1 MSRRLHAA
9 SAAALALLLAA
20 APASA
25 NEKVVGVDAGSCAT
39 SLIGTPLTVPKYSA
53 ETQRRLD
60 EDIAIAA
67 AALRIAPDREDSHI
81 WYGRRLDYA
90 GRICDSVDAFT
101 VGLKRFPDSYK
112 LYRFR
117 ARDLTRAR
125 RFKEALADYE
135 KALEL
140 MGDTPDSFEPDG
152 LPNPIGLTIST
163 YRGNIVYYHAQT
175 SFATGD
181 YPTVI
186 AGMAKS
192 LELAA
197 DFARD
202 DMRVPTAYWTYLAYR
217 KMGQHDKARAVIDAI
232 EPGLKLIENFTY
244 YQAVQIMQGRLDP
257 ADVAGTGDSTI
268 KFAIAMERRFSG
280 DESGAVAL
288 LTEIV
293 RENPQGHWPAEAE
306 LAQPHRREASGAG
319 GRAAAAA
326 RFPVRERL
334 SGAKPTNA
342 SIGTLTR

>member
-1 MSRRLHAA
+1 MSPRTIAGCSGL
-9 SAAALALLLAA
+9 ALALLLMA

-25 NEKVVGVDAGSCAT
+25 TVPGADAGNCAT
-39 SLIGTPLTVPKYSA
+39 SMIGTALTVPKFSA
-53 ETQRRLD
+53 KTQKMLD
-60 EDIAIAA
+60 EDLAIAA
-67 AALRIAPDREDSHI
+67 AALKIAPDREDSHI

-90 GRICDSVDAFT
+90 GRICDAVDAFSA
-101 VGLKRFPDSYK
+101 GLKQFPDSYK

-135 KALEL
+135 KALAL

-152 LPNPIGLTIST
+152 MPNPIGLTIST

-181 YPTVI
+181 YPAMV

-192 LELAA
+192 LELSA

-217 KMGQHDKARAVIDAI
+217 KMGQHDKARAAIDAI

-257 ADVAGTGDSTI
+257 TGFKNERDSTI
-268 KFAIAMERRFSG
+268 KFAIAMERRFAG
-280 DESGAVAL
+280 DEKGTQAL

-293 RENPQGHWPAEAE
+293 AENPQGHWPSEAE
-306 LAQPHRREASGAG
+306 LAQPNR
-319 GRAAAAA
+319 
-326 RFPVRERL
+326 
-334 SGAKPTNA
+334 KDY
-342 SIGTLTR
+342 

>member
-1 MSRRLHAA
+1 MSPRRAIGVA
-9 SAAALALLLAA
+9 SLAFAMLPMA

-25 NEKVVGVDAGSCAT
+25 NQQVPGADAGNCAT
-39 SLIGTPLTVPKYSA
+39 SLIGTPLTIPKYSA
-53 ETQRRLD
+53 ATQKMLD

-90 GRICDSVDAFT
+90 GRICDSVDAFSA
-101 VGLKRFPDSYK
+101 GIAKFPNSYK

-125 RFKEALADYE
+125 KFKEALADYD

-152 LPNPIGLTIST
+152 MPNPVGLTIST

-181 YPTVI
+181 YPTMVS
-186 AGMAKS
+186 GMAKS
-192 LELAA
+192 LALSA

-202 DMRVPTAYWTYLAYR
+202 DMRVPTAYWTYIAYR
-217 KMGQHDKARAVIDAI
+217 KMGEHAKARAAIDAI

-257 ADVAGTGDSTI
+257 ASVKDTRDSTI
-268 KFAIAMERRFSG
+268 KFAIAMERRFAG
-280 DESGAVAL
+280 DEQGAKAL
-288 LTEIV
+288 LAEIV
-293 RENPQGHWPAEAE
+293 RENPQGHWPSEAE
-306 LAQPHRREASGAG
+306 LAAPDRKAY
-319 GRAAAAA
+319 
-326 RFPVRERL
+326 
-334 SGAKPTNA
+334 
-342 SIGTLTR
+342 

>member
-1 MSRRLHAA
+1 MSPRTAA
-9 SAAALALLLAA
+9 CRSGLALALLLMA

-25 NEKVVGVDAGSCAT
+25 TVPGADAGTCAT
-39 SLIGTPLTVPKYSA
+39 SLIGTALTVPKFSA
-53 ETQRRLD
+53 KTQKILD

-67 AALRIAPDREDSHI
+67 AALRIAPDREDMHI

-90 GRICDSVDAFT
+90 GRICDAVDAFSA
-101 VGLKRFPDSYK
+101 GLKQFPDSYK

-135 KALEL
+135 KALAL

-152 LPNPIGLTIST
+152 MPNPIGLTIST

-181 YPTVI
+181 YPTMV
-186 AGMAKS
+186 AGMARS
-192 LELAA
+192 LELSA

-232 EPGLKLIENFTY
+232 EPGLKLIENDFY

-257 ADVAGTGDSTI
+257 AGFKDTRDSTI
-268 KFAIAMERRFSG
+268 KFAIAMERRFAG
-280 DESGAVAL
+280 DEKGAKAL

-293 RENPQGHWPAEAE
+293 QENPQGHWPSEAE
-306 LAQPHRREASGAG
+306 LAHPDRKSR
-319 GRAAAAA
+319 
-326 RFPVRERL
+326 
-334 SGAKPTNA
+334 
-342 SIGTLTR
+342 

>member
-1 MSRRLHAA
+1 MSPRIAA
-9 SAAALALLLAA
+9 GCSSLSLALLLMA

-25 NEKVVGVDAGSCAT
+25 TVPGADAGNCAT
-39 SLIGTPLTVPKYSA
+39 SMIGTALTIPTYSA
-53 ETQRRLD
+53 KTQKMLD

-67 AALRIAPDREDSHI
+67 AALKIAPDREDSHI

-90 GRICDSVDAFT
+90 GRICDAVDAFSA
-101 VGLKRFPDSYK
+101 GIKQFPDSYK

-135 KALEL
+135 KALAL

-152 LPNPIGLTIST
+152 MPNPIGLTIST

-181 YPTVI
+181 YPTMVS
-186 AGMAKS
+186 GMAKS
-192 LELAA
+192 LELSA

-217 KMGQHDKARAVIDAI
+217 KMGQHDKARAAIDAI

-257 ADVAGTGDSTI
+257 ADFKTERDSTI
-268 KFAIAMERRFSG
+268 KFAIAMERRFAG
-280 DESGAVAL
+280 DEKGAKAL

-293 RENPQGHWPAEAE
+293 AENPQGHWPSEAE
-306 LAQPHRREASGAG
+306 LAEPDR
-319 GRAAAAA
+319 
-326 RFPVRERL
+326 
-334 SGAKPTNA
+334 KDY
-342 SIGTLTR
+342 

>member
-1 MSRRLHAA
+1 MSPH
-9 SAAALALLLAA
+9 SATRCSSLVLALLLMA

-25 NEKVVGVDAGSCAT
+25 AVPGADAGNCAT
-39 SLIGTPLTVPKYSA
+39 SMIGTALTIPKFSA
-53 ETQRRLD
+53 KTQKILD

-67 AALRIAPDREDSHI
+67 AALEIAPDREDMHI

-90 GRICDSVDAFT
+90 GRICDAVDAFT
-101 VGLKRFPDSYK
+101 AGIKQFPDSYK

-125 RFKEALADYE
+125 RFKDALADYD
-135 KALEL
+135 KALAL

-152 LPNPIGLTIST
+152 MPNAIGLTIST

-181 YPTVI
+181 YPTMVT
-186 AGMAKS
+186 GMARS
-192 LELAA
+192 LELSA

-217 KMGQHDKARAVIDAI
+217 KMGQHDKARAAIDAI

-257 ADVAGTGDSTI
+257 AAFKDERDSTI
-268 KFAIAMERRFSG
+268 KFAIAMERRFAG
-280 DESGAVAL
+280 DEAGAKAL
-288 LTEIV
+288 LAEIV
-293 RENPQGHWPAEAE
+293 RENPQGHWPSEAE
-306 LAQPHRREASGAG
+306 LAHPDR
-319 GRAAAAA
+319 
-326 RFPVRERL
+326 
-334 SGAKPTNA
+334 KDY
-342 SIGTLTR
+342 

>member
-1 MSRRLHAA
+1 MRRFLH
-9 SAAALALLLAA
+9 SACAGAALALLLTT
-20 APASA
+20 PASA
-25 NEKVVGVDAGSCAT
+25 NEVKQGADAGNCAT
-39 SLIGTPLTVPKYSA
+39 SLIGTPLAVPKFSA
-53 ETQRRLD
+53 QTQKILD
-60 EDIAIAA
+60 EDIAIAE

-90 GRICDSVDAFT
+90 GRVCDAVEAFSA
-101 VGLKRFPDSYK
+101 GIAQFPDSYK

-152 LPNPIGLTIST
+152 MPNPIGLTIST

-181 YPTVI
+181 YPTLI

-192 LELAA
+192 IELAA

-202 DMRVPTAYWTYLAYR
+202 DMRVPTAYWTYLGYR
-217 KMGQHDKARAVIDAI
+217 KMGQHEKARAAIEAI

-257 ADVAGTGDSTI
+257 ADFANTQDSTI

-280 DESGAVAL
+280 DEAGAKTL

-306 LAQPHRREASGAG
+306 LARPDRGDH
-319 GRAAAAA
+319 
-326 RFPVRERL
+326 
-334 SGAKPTNA
+334 
-342 SIGTLTR
+342 

>member
-1 MSRRLHAA
+1 MSRLPLRAA
-9 SAAALALLLAA
+9 IALSMLLAA

-25 NEKVVGVDAGSCAT
+25 DVPGADAGRCAT
-39 SLIGTPLTVPKYSA
+39 SLIGTQLTIPEYPA
-53 ETQRRLD
+53 ATQKMLD

-67 AALRIAPDREDSHI
+67 AALRIAPGREDSHI

-90 GRICDSVDAFT
+90 GRICDAVDAFSA
-101 VGLKRFPDSYK
+101 GIEQFPDSYK

-125 RFKEALADYE
+125 RFEEALADYE

-140 MGDTPDSFEPDG
+140 MDDTPDSFEPDG
-152 LPNPIGLTIST
+152 MPNPIGLTIST

-181 YPTVI
+181 YPTMVT
-186 AGMAKS
+186 GMARS

-202 DMRVPTAYWTYLAYR
+202 DMRVPTAYWTYIALR
-217 KMGQHDKARAVIDAI
+217 KMGQHDKARAAIDAI

-257 ADVAGTGDSTI
+257 ADFKDTRDSTI
-268 KFAIAMERRFSG
+268 KFAIAMERRFAG
-280 DESGAVAL
+280 DEAGAKAL
-288 LTEIV
+288 LTKIV
-293 RENPQGHWPAEAE
+293 QENPQGHWPSEAE
-306 LAQPHRREASGAG
+306 LARP
-319 GRAAAAA
+319 GRK
-326 RFPVRERL
+326 
-334 SGAKPTNA
+334 GY
-342 SIGTLTR
+342 

>member
-1 MSRRLHAA
+1 MSLRL
-9 SAAALALLLAA
+9 SALTLALLLTA

-25 NEKVVGVDAGSCAT
+25 NVPGADAGNCAT
-39 SLIGTPLTVPKYSA
+39 SLIGTPLTVPKFSPA
-53 ETQRRLD
+53 TQKLLD

-67 AALRIAPDREDSHI
+67 AALRIAPGREDSHI

-90 GRICDSVDAFT
+90 GRICDAVDAFSA
-101 VGLKRFPDSYK
+101 GIKQFPESYK

-117 ARDLTRAR
+117 ARDLTRACK
-125 RFKEALADYE
+125 FKEALADYE
-135 KALEL
+135 KALAL

-152 LPNPIGLTIST
+152 MPNPIGLTIST

-181 YPTVI
+181 YPTMVS
-186 AGMAKS
+186 GMAKS

-202 DMRVPTAYWTYLAYR
+202 DMRVPTTYWTYLAYR
-217 KMGQHDKARAVIDAI
+217 KMGQHDKARAAIDAI

-257 ADVAGTGDSTI
+257 TGFKDSRDSTI
-268 KFAIAMERRFSG
+268 KFAIAMERRFAG
-280 DESGAVAL
+280 DEMGAKAL

-293 RENPQGHWPAEAE
+293 RENPQGHWPTEAE
-306 LAQPHRREASGAG
+306 LAHPDRKAY
-319 GRAAAAA
+319 
-326 RFPVRERL
+326 
-334 SGAKPTNA
+334 
-342 SIGTLTR
+342 

>member
-1 MSRRLHAA
+1 MNLMTRNGYAI
-9 SAAALALLLAA
+9 AALALLGASPLMASGNALA
-20 APASA
+20 PGPGNCS
-25 NEKVVGVDAGSCAT
+25 T
-39 SLIGTPLTVPKYSA
+39 SLVGTPLAVPKYPA
-53 ETQRRLD
+53 EMQRRLD
-60 EDIAIAA
+60 EDIAIAQ
-67 AALRIAPDREDSHI
+67 AALRIAPDREDSYI

-90 GRICDSVDAFT
+90 GRICDAVTAFSD
-101 VGLKRFPDSYK
+101 GLKAFPQSYR

-135 KALEL
+135 TALKL
-140 MGDTPDSFEPDG
+140 MGDRPDHFEPDG

-202 DMRVPTAYWTYLAYR
+202 DMRVPTAYWQYLALR
-217 KMGQHDKARAVIDAI
+217 KMGEHAKARAVIDAV

-257 ADVAGTGDSTI
+257 AAFADTRDSTI

-280 DESGAVAL
+280 DEAGAKALFAQIVA
-288 LTEIV
+288 
-293 RENPQGHWPAEAE
+293 ENPQGHWPSEAE
-306 LAQPHRREASGAG
+306 LAEPDRKGY
-319 GRAAAAA
+319 
-326 RFPVRERL
+326 
-334 SGAKPTNA
+334 
-342 SIGTLTR
+342 

>member
-1 MSRRLHAA
+1 MNPRIAIRRSSLT
-9 SAAALALLLAA
+9 LALLLMA

-25 NEKVVGVDAGSCAT
+25 TVPGADAGNCAT
-39 SLIGTPLTVPKYSA
+39 SMIGTALTIPTFSPV
-53 ETQRRLD
+53 TQKILD
-60 EDIAIAA
+60 QDIAIAA
-67 AALRIAPDREDSHI
+67 AALKIAPDREDMHI

-90 GRICDSVDAFT
+90 GRICDAVDAFS
-101 VGLKRFPDSYK
+101 GGIKQFPDSYK

-125 RFKEALADYE
+125 RFKDALADYDR
-135 KALEL
+135 ALAL

-152 LPNPIGLTIST
+152 MPNPIGLTIST

-181 YPTVI
+181 YPTMV
-186 AGMAKS
+186 AGMARS

-257 ADVAGTGDSTI
+257 AGFTDERDSTI
-268 KFAIAMERRFSG
+268 KFAIAMERRFAG
-280 DESGAVAL
+280 DEAGAKAL
-288 LTEIV
+288 LAEIV
-293 RENPQGHWPAEAE
+293 RENPQGHWPSEAE
-306 LAQPHRREASGAG
+306 LAHPDR
-319 GRAAAAA
+319 
-326 RFPVRERL
+326 
-334 SGAKPTNA
+334 KDY
-342 SIGTLTR
+342 

>member
-1 MSRRLHAA
+1 MSPAIAACRSGLALVLLLMAA
-9 SAAALALLLAA
+9 SA
-20 APASA
+20 SA
-25 NEKVVGVDAGSCAT
+25 VVPGADAGNCAT
-39 SLIGTPLTVPKYSA
+39 SLIGTALTIPKFSPA
-53 ETQRRLD
+53 TQKMLD
-60 EDIAIAA
+60 EDIAIAE

-90 GRICDSVDAFT
+90 GRICEAVDAFSA
-101 VGLKRFPDSYK
+101 GIKQFPDSYK

-140 MGDTPDSFEPDG
+140 MGDTPDTFEPDG
-152 LPNPIGLTIST
+152 MPNPIGLTIST

-181 YPTVI
+181 YPTMV

-192 LELAA
+192 LELSA

-217 KMGQHDKARAVIDAI
+217 KMGQHEKARAAIDAI

-257 ADVAGTGDSTI
+257 AEVKDTRDSTI
-268 KFAIAMERRFSG
+268 KFAIAMERRFAG
-280 DESGAVAL
+280 DEKGAKAL
-288 LTEIV
+288 LSQIV
-293 RENPQGHWPAEAE
+293 QENPQGHWPSEAE
-306 LAQPHRREASGAG
+306 LAQPDRRDY
-319 GRAAAAA
+319 
-326 RFPVRERL
+326 
-334 SGAKPTNA
+334 
-342 SIGTLTR
+342 

>member
-1 MSRRLHAA
+1 MSLRI
-9 SAAALALLLAA
+9 STFTLALLLAA

-25 NEKVVGVDAGSCAT
+25 NVPGADAGNCAT
-39 SLIGTPLTVPKYSA
+39 SLIGTPLTIPKYSA
-53 ETQRRLD
+53 ATQKMLD

-90 GRICDSVDAFT
+90 GRICDAVDAFSA
-101 VGLKRFPDSYK
+101 GIKQFPESYK

-125 RFKEALADYE
+125 RFEEALADYA

-152 LPNPIGLTIST
+152 MPNPIGLTIST

-181 YPTVI
+181 YPTMVT
-186 AGMAKS
+186 GMAKS

-217 KMGQHDKARAVIDAI
+217 KMGQHDKARAAIDAI

-244 YQAVQIMQGRLDP
+244 YQAVQIMQGRLAP
-257 ADVAGTGDSTI
+257 AAFKDSRDSTI
-268 KFAIAMERRFSG
+268 KFAIAMERRFAG
-280 DESGAVAL
+280 DETGAKAL

-293 RENPQGHWPAEAE
+293 RENPQGHWPSEAE
-306 LAQPHRREASGAG
+306 LAASDRKGY
-319 GRAAAAA
+319 
-326 RFPVRERL
+326 
-334 SGAKPTNA
+334 
-342 SIGTLTR
+342 

>member
-1 MSRRLHAA
+1 MNPR
-9 SAAALALLLAA
+9 SAARRSSVALALLLMA

-25 NEKVVGVDAGSCAT
+25 TVPGADAGNCAT
-39 SLIGTPLTVPKYSA
+39 SMIGTALTIPKFSSV
-53 ETQRRLD
+53 TQKILD

-67 AALRIAPDREDSHI
+67 AALKIAPDREDMHI

-90 GRICDSVDAFT
+90 GRICDAVDAFT
-101 VGLKRFPDSYK
+101 AGIKQFPGSYK

-125 RFKEALADYE
+125 RFKDALADYD
-135 KALEL
+135 KALAL

-152 LPNPIGLTIST
+152 MPNPIGLTIST

-181 YPTVI
+181 YPTMVT
-186 AGMAKS
+186 GMARS
-192 LELAA
+192 LELSA

-217 KMGQHDKARAVIDAI
+217 KMGQHDKARAAIDAI

-257 ADVAGTGDSTI
+257 AAFKDERDSTI
-268 KFAIAMERRFSG
+268 KFAIAMERRFAG
-280 DESGAVAL
+280 DEAGAKAL
-288 LTEIV
+288 LAEIV
-293 RENPQGHWPAEAE
+293 RENPQGHWPSEAE
-306 LAQPHRREASGAG
+306 LAHPDR
-319 GRAAAAA
+319 
-326 RFPVRERL
+326 
-334 SGAKPTNA
+334 KDY
-342 SIGTLTR
+342 

>member
-1 MSRRLHAA
+1 MIVRIS
-9 SAAALALLLAA
+9 SFTLALLLAA

-25 NEKVVGVDAGSCAT
+25 NVPGADAGNCAT
-39 SLIGTPLTVPKYSA
+39 SLIGTPLTIPKYSA
-53 ETQRRLD
+53 ATQKMLD
-60 EDIAIAA
+60 EDIAIAE

-90 GRICDSVDAFT
+90 GRICDAVEAFSA
-101 VGLKRFPDSYK
+101 GIKQFPNSYK

-125 RFKEALADYE
+125 RFKDALADYE

-152 LPNPIGLTIST
+152 MPNPIGLTIST

-181 YPTVI
+181 YPTMVT
-186 AGMAKS
+186 GMAKS
-192 LELAA
+192 LELSA

-217 KMGQHDKARAVIDAI
+217 KMGQHDKARAAIDAI

-244 YQAVQIMQGRLDP
+244 YQAVQIMQGRLD
-257 ADVAGTGDSTI
+257 AASVKDTRDSTI
-268 KFAIAMERRFSG
+268 KFAIAMERRFAG
-280 DESGAVAL
+280 DENGAKML
-288 LTEIV
+288 LAEIV
-293 RENPQGHWPAEAE
+293 RENPQGHWPSEAE
-306 LAQPHRREASGAG
+306 LANPDRKIR
-319 GRAAAAA
+319 
-326 RFPVRERL
+326 
-334 SGAKPTNA
+334 
-342 SIGTLTR
+342 

>member
-1 MSRRLHAA
+1 MSPRITAGCSSL
-9 SAAALALLLAA
+9 SLALLLMA

-25 NEKVVGVDAGSCAT
+25 TVPGADAGNCAT
-39 SLIGTPLTVPKYSA
+39 SMIGTALTIPKYSA
-53 ETQRRLD
+53 KTQKLLD

-67 AALRIAPDREDSHI
+67 AALKIAPDREDSHI

-90 GRICDSVDAFT
+90 GRICDAVDAFSA
-101 VGLKRFPDSYK
+101 GIKQFPDSYK

-135 KALEL
+135 KALAL

-152 LPNPIGLTIST
+152 MPNPIGLTIST

-181 YPTVI
+181 YPTMVS
-186 AGMAKS
+186 GMAKS
-192 LELAA
+192 LELSA

-217 KMGQHDKARAVIDAI
+217 KMGQHDKARAAIDAI
-232 EPGLKLIENFTY
+232 EPGMKLIENFTY

-257 ADVAGTGDSTI
+257 ADFKTERDSTI
-268 KFAIAMERRFSG
+268 KFAIAMERRFAG
-280 DESGAVAL
+280 DETGAKAL

-293 RENPQGHWPAEAE
+293 AENPQGHWPSEAE
-306 LAQPHRREASGAG
+306 LAEP
-319 GRAAAAA
+319 GRK
-326 RFPVRERL
+326 
-334 SGAKPTNA
+334 GY
-342 SIGTLTR
+342 

>member
-1 MSRRLHAA
+1 MSPRFIAPRSTLT
-9 SAAALALLLAA
+9 LALLLAA

-25 NEKVVGVDAGSCAT
+25 NVPGADAGNCAS
-39 SLIGTPLTVPKYSA
+39 SLIGTPLTIPKYSA
-53 ETQRRLD
+53 ATQKMLD

-90 GRICDSVDAFT
+90 GRICDAVDAFSA
-101 VGLKRFPDSYK
+101 GIKQFPDSYK

-125 RFKEALADYE
+125 KFKEALADYE
-135 KALEL
+135 KALAL

-152 LPNPIGLTIST
+152 MPNPIGLTIST

-181 YPTVI
+181 YPTMVS
-186 AGMAKS
+186 GMAKS
-192 LELAA
+192 LELSA

-217 KMGQHDKARAVIDAI
+217 KMGQHDKARAAIDAI

-257 ADVAGTGDSTI
+257 ADFKTERDSTI
-268 KFAIAMERRFSG
+268 KFAIAMERRFAG
-280 DESGAVAL
+280 DEKGATAL

-293 RENPQGHWPAEAE
+293 RENPQGHWPSEAE
-306 LAQPHRREASGAG
+306 LAAPNRKAY
-319 GRAAAAA
+319 
-326 RFPVRERL
+326 
-334 SGAKPTNA
+334 
-342 SIGTLTR
+342 

>member
-1 MSRRLHAA
+1 MNPR
-9 SAAALALLLAA
+9 SAARRSSVALALLLMA

-25 NEKVVGVDAGSCAT
+25 TVPGADAGNCAT
-39 SLIGTPLTVPKYSA
+39 SMIGTALTIPKFSA
-53 ETQRRLD
+53 KTQKILD

-67 AALRIAPDREDSHI
+67 AALKIAPDREDMHI

-90 GRICDSVDAFT
+90 GRICDAVDAFT
-101 VGLKRFPDSYK
+101 AGIKQFPGSYK

-125 RFKEALADYE
+125 RFKDALADYD
-135 KALEL
+135 KALAL

-152 LPNPIGLTIST
+152 MPNPIGLTIST

-181 YPTVI
+181 YPTIVT
-186 AGMAKS
+186 GMARS
-192 LELAA
+192 LELSA

-217 KMGQHDKARAVIDAI
+217 KMGQHDKARAAIDAI

-257 ADVAGTGDSTI
+257 AAFKDERDSTI
-268 KFAIAMERRFSG
+268 KFAIAMERRFAG
-280 DESGAVAL
+280 DEAGAKAL
-288 LTEIV
+288 LAEIV
-293 RENPQGHWPAEAE
+293 RENPQGHWPSEAE
-306 LAQPHRREASGAG
+306 LAHPDR
-319 GRAAAAA
+319 
-326 RFPVRERL
+326 
-334 SGAKPTNA
+334 KDY
-342 SIGTLTR
+342 

>member
-1 MSRRLHAA
+1 MNPR
-9 SAAALALLLAA
+9 SAARRSSVALALLLMA

-25 NEKVVGVDAGSCAT
+25 TVPGADAGNCAT
-39 SLIGTPLTVPKYSA
+39 SMIGTALTIPKFSSV
-53 ETQRRLD
+53 TQKILD

-67 AALRIAPDREDSHI
+67 AALKIAPDREDMHI

-90 GRICDSVDAFT
+90 GRICDAVDAFT
-101 VGLKRFPDSYK
+101 AGIKQFPGSYK

-125 RFKEALADYE
+125 RFKDALADYD
-135 KALEL
+135 KALAL

-152 LPNPIGLTIST
+152 MPNPIGLTIST

-181 YPTVI
+181 YPTMVT
-186 AGMAKS
+186 GMARS
-192 LELAA
+192 LELSA

-217 KMGQHDKARAVIDAI
+217 KMGQHDKARAAIDAI

-257 ADVAGTGDSTI
+257 AAFKDERDSTI
-268 KFAIAMERRFSG
+268 KFAIAMERRFAG
-280 DESGAVAL
+280 DEDGAKAL
-288 LTEIV
+288 LAEIV
-293 RENPQGHWPAEAE
+293 RENPQGHWPSEAE
-306 LAQPHRREASGAG
+306 LAHPDR
-319 GRAAAAA
+319 
-326 RFPVRERL
+326 
-334 SGAKPTNA
+334 KDY
-342 SIGTLTR
+342 

>member
-1 MSRRLHAA
+1 MTVRIPAFT
-9 SAAALALLLAA
+9 LALLLAA
-20 APASA
+20 APALA
-25 NEKVVGVDAGSCAT
+25 NVPGADAGNCAT
-39 SLIGTPLTVPKYSA
+39 SLIGTPLTIPKYSA
-53 ETQRRLD
+53 ATQKMLD

-90 GRICDSVDAFT
+90 GRICDAVDAFSA
-101 VGLKRFPDSYK
+101 GIKQFPESYK

-125 RFKEALADYE
+125 RFEEALADYE

-140 MGDTPDSFEPDG
+140 MGDIPDSFEPDG
-152 LPNPIGLTIST
+152 MPNPIGLTIST

-181 YPTVI
+181 YPTMVS
-186 AGMAKS
+186 GMAKS

-217 KMGQHDKARAVIDAI
+217 KMGQHDKARAAIDAI

-257 ADVAGTGDSTI
+257 AAFKDSRDSTI
-268 KFAIAMERRFSG
+268 KFAIAMERRFAG
-280 DESGAVAL
+280 DETGAKAL

-293 RENPQGHWPAEAE
+293 HENPQGHWPSEAE
-306 LAQPHRREASGAG
+306 LAAPDRRGY
-319 GRAAAAA
+319 
-326 RFPVRERL
+326 
-334 SGAKPTNA
+334 
-342 SIGTLTR
+342 

>member
-1 MSRRLHAA
+1 MSPRRATAAA
-9 SAAALALLLAA
+9 SLALAMLLMA

-25 NEKVVGVDAGSCAT
+25 NQKVPGADAGNCAT
-39 SLIGTPLTVPKYSA
+39 SLIGTPLTVPKFSA
-53 ETQRRLD
+53 ATQKMLD

-90 GRICDSVDAFT
+90 GRICDSVDAFSA
-101 VGLKRFPDSYK
+101 GIAKFPNSYK

-125 RFKEALADYE
+125 KFKEALADYD

-152 LPNPIGLTIST
+152 MPNPVGLTIST

-181 YPTVI
+181 YPTMVS
-186 AGMAKS
+186 GMAKS
-192 LELAA
+192 LALSA

-202 DMRVPTAYWTYLAYR
+202 DMRVPTAYWTYIAYR
-217 KMGQHDKARAVIDAI
+217 KMGEHAKARAAIDAI
-232 EPGLKLIENFTY
+232 EPGLKLIENFAY
-244 YQAVQIMQGRLDP
+244 YQAVQIMQGRLGP
-257 ADVAGTGDSTI
+257 ASVKDTRDSTI
-268 KFAIAMERRFSG
+268 KFAIAMERRFAG
-280 DESGAVAL
+280 DEAGAKAL

-293 RENPQGHWPAEAE
+293 RENPQGHWPSEAE
-306 LAQPHRREASGAG
+306 LAAPDRKAY
-319 GRAAAAA
+319 
-326 RFPVRERL
+326 
-334 SGAKPTNA
+334 
-342 SIGTLTR
+342 

>member
-1 MSRRLHAA
+1 MSPRTAA
-9 SAAALALLLAA
+9 CRSGLALALLLMA

-25 NEKVVGVDAGSCAT
+25 TVPGADAGNCAT
-39 SLIGTPLTVPKYSA
+39 SLIGTALTVPKFSA
-53 ETQRRLD
+53 KTQKILD
-60 EDIAIAA
+60 EDIEIAA
-67 AALRIAPDREDSHI
+67 AALRIAPDREDMHI

-90 GRICDSVDAFT
+90 GRICDAVDAFSA
-101 VGLKRFPDSYK
+101 GLKQFPDSYK

-135 KALEL
+135 KALAL

-152 LPNPIGLTIST
+152 MPNPIGLTIST

-181 YPTVI
+181 YPTMV

-192 LELAA
+192 LELSA

-217 KMGQHDKARAVIDAI
+217 KMGEHAKARAVIDAI
-232 EPGLKLIENFTY
+232 EPGLKLIENDFY

-257 ADVAGTGDSTI
+257 AGFKDTRDSTI
-268 KFAIAMERRFSG
+268 KFAIAMERRFAG
-280 DESGAVAL
+280 DEKGAKAL

-293 RENPQGHWPAEAE
+293 QENPQGHWPSEAE
-306 LAQPHRREASGAG
+306 LAHPDRKGY
-319 GRAAAAA
+319 
-326 RFPVRERL
+326 
-334 SGAKPTNA
+334 
-342 SIGTLTR
+342 

>member
-1 MSRRLHAA
+1 MSLRI
-9 SAAALALLLAA
+9 STFTLALLLAA

-25 NEKVVGVDAGSCAT
+25 NVPGADAGNCAT
-39 SLIGTPLTVPKYSA
+39 SLIGTPLTIPKYSA
-53 ETQRRLD
+53 ATQKMLD

-90 GRICDSVDAFT
+90 GRICDAVDAFSA
-101 VGLKRFPDSYK
+101 GIKQFPESYK

-125 RFKEALADYE
+125 RFEEALADYA

-152 LPNPIGLTIST
+152 MPNPIGLTIST

-181 YPTVI
+181 YPTMVT
-186 AGMAKS
+186 GMAKS

-202 DMRVPTAYWTYLAYR
+202 DMRVPTAYWTYIAYR
-217 KMGQHDKARAVIDAI
+217 KMGQHDKARAAIDAI

-257 ADVAGTGDSTI
+257 AAFKDSRDSTI
-268 KFAIAMERRFSG
+268 KFAIAMERRFAG
-280 DESGAVAL
+280 DETGAKAL

-293 RENPQGHWPAEAE
+293 RENPQGHWPSEAE
-306 LAQPHRREASGAG
+306 LAASDRKGY
-319 GRAAAAA
+319 
-326 RFPVRERL
+326 
-334 SGAKPTNA
+334 
-342 SIGTLTR
+342 

>member
-1 MSRRLHAA
+1 MSPRYATRL
-9 SAAALALLLAA
+9 SALALPLLLMA

-25 NEKVVGVDAGSCAT
+25 TVPGADAGNCTT
-39 SLIGTPLTVPKYSA
+39 SLIGTPLTIPKYSA
-53 ETQRRLD
+53 AMQKMLD
-60 EDIAIAA
+60 EDIAIAE

-90 GRICDSVDAFT
+90 GRICDAVDAFSA
-101 VGLKRFPDSYK
+101 GIKQFPNSYK

-125 RFKEALADYE
+125 KFKEALADYD

-140 MGDTPDSFEPDG
+140 MGDLPDNFEPDG
-152 LPNPIGLTIST
+152 MPNPIGLTIST

-181 YPTVI
+181 YSTVV

-192 LELAA
+192 LELSA

-202 DMRVPTAYWTYLAYR
+202 DMRVPTAYWTYIALR
-217 KMGQHDKARAVIDAI
+217 KMGQHEKARAAIDAI

-257 ADVAGTGDSTI
+257 AGLKDTRDSTI
-268 KFAIAMERRFSG
+268 KFAIAMERRFAG
-280 DESGAVAL
+280 DENGAKAL
-288 LTEIV
+288 LAEIV
-293 RENPQGHWPAEAE
+293 RENPQGHWPSEAE
-306 LAQPHRREASGAG
+306 LSNPDRKIR
-319 GRAAAAA
+319 
-326 RFPVRERL
+326 
-334 SGAKPTNA
+334 
-342 SIGTLTR
+342 